1 MSIPTLVEGFSV
13 VLGAQAAGAQA
24 EAANAAAEFNA
35 RTLEENAAIADV
47 AATEELRLGGKE
59 ENILRDQA
67 QQFKGQQRAVF
78 STSGALVGSG
88 STLDVLAGTD
98 RITEIDALT
107 IRENALKRARTL
119 TQRGTGF
126 LRRATLSRLGKVD
139 AGVIAS
145 TTLLTGAGRL
155 VTNLSKRI
163 GSLGAA

>member
-1 MSIPTLVEGFSV
+1 MSIPIIGTVVQLAST
-13 VLGAQAAGAQA
+13 VLGAQAAQSQA

-59 ENILRDQA
+59 ENLLRAQS
-67 QQFKGQQRAVF
+67 QQFKGKQRAVF

-126 LRRATLSRLGKVD
+126 KRQATFSRLGKVD
-139 AGVIAS
+139 PGVAAR
-145 TTLLTGAGRL
+145 TTE
-155 VTNLSKRI
+155 
-163 GSLGAA
+163 